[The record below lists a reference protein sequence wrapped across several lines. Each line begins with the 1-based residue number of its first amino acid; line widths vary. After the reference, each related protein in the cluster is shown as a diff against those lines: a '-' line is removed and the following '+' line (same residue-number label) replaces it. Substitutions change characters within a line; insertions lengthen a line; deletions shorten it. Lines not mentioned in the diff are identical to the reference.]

1 MRILTVDQTGSIS
14 HIHTISLPTDTRF
27 IDTSRTA
34 SIATGVIL
42 TPTAGLTRITPAS
55 QTDTSIP

>member
-14 HIHTISLPTDTRF
+14 HIHTISLPDTTRYV
-27 IDTSRTA
+27 DTSTTA
-34 SIATGVIL
+34 AIATGVLL